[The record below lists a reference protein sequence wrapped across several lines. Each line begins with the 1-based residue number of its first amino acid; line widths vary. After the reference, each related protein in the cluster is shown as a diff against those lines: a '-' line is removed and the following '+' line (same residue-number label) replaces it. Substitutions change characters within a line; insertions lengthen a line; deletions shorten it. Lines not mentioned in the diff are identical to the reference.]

1 MTPNG
6 AVIFALAVIAG
17 AALARDAIT
26 LGIVLTITLIFG
38 LGSRR
43 RIWGALAWSAG
54 IVLPLAAFMGAV
66 WIGIVGR
73 APAEIAASLEGS
85 RAAAAAYVAVI
96 CLRLFIVAF
105 AIQAAFLHFAGW
117 TPLRFVGGLA
127 APPVVKKLLVLTLS
141 LIETILQAVDR
152 ARTALIAA
160 GIITRNPS
168 WRNLRHGWILVQT
181 VWLTVVTIAIG
192 RTRDK
197 WPVEHTL
204 ARLDGAL
211 ATSIAPRLG
220 AADCGW
226 IALVVAGAA
235 IAWGLR

>member
-6 AVIFALAVIAG
+6 AVVFVILLIAGALIARDPVGLAVI
-17 AALARDAIT
+17 
-26 LGIVLTITLIFG
+26 LTITLIFA

-43 RIWGALAWSAG
+43 GIFGALFWSAGNGLPLAVFMGLAWSR
-54 IVLPLAAFMGAV
+54 
-66 WIGIVGR
+66 IVGR
-73 APAEIAASLEGS
+73 APAEIAANLEGS
-85 RAAAAAYVAVI
+85 RAAASVYVAVI
-96 CLRLFIVAF
+96 CLRLFIISL
-105 AIQAAFLHFAGW
+105 AIPAAFLHFAGW
-117 TPLRFVGGLA
+117 TPLRFVGGLT
-127 APPVVKKLLVLTLS
+127 APAIVKKLLVLTLS

-160 GIITRNPS
+160 GIITRKPS
-168 WRNLRHGWILVQT
+168 WRNLRHGWVLVQT

-211 ATSIAPRLG
+211 ATSAAPRLR
-220 AADCGW
+220 AADFGW
-226 IALVVAGAA
+226 
-235 IAWGLR
+235 